1 MKGLKLWAGLLT
13 GVAIAG
19 CSDQPA
25 GPGDE
30 SGEAQF
36 KKVRATEAVVEAP
49 LTDYLLE
56 VNQRLAAEGLGVAV
70 EKAEISYASDAEPGR
85 AHVLFATDRTLRLT
99 SRWVPGD
106 TRRQADGD
114 NLTYLNFG
122 PFMTANGSID
132 AEPEIDDSFET
143 WAGLSCN
150 NLPLIKRPDQGVW
163 PSAILTLGGVAGDP
177 FVADIVTIGF
187 LPGFL
192 FDLVFGPG
200 ASNNV
205 LGVTFTSVFGE
216 FDASGNFTPSDVDN
230 NGRMD
235 TAFKEV
241 WYNDAFAWTDTGTGD
256 EIDIQT
262 VAFHENGHA
271 LELGHFGR
279 VAVNLAS
286 GKLQVS
292 PRAAMNAFI
301 LGTLRAPLGTDN
313 ASYCGNW
320 ANWPN

>member
-1 MKGLKLWAGLLT
+1 MKGAKLLT
-13 GVAIAG
+13 GLLVSAAIAG
-19 CSDQPA
+19 CTEQPA
-25 GPGDE
+25 GPTDE
-30 SGEAQF
+30 SSEAQF
-36 KKVRATEAVVEAP
+36 KKVQEIEAVVEAP
-49 LTDYLLE
+49 LTEYLLE
-56 VNQRLAAEGLGVAV
+56 VNRKLAAEGLGVAL
-70 EKAEISYASDAEPGR
+70 EKAEISYAPSAEPGR

-106 TRRQADGD
+106 ARRLADGD
-114 NLTYLNFG
+114 NLTYLNYG
-122 PFMTANGSID
+122 PLMTANGFID
-132 AEPEIDDSFET
+132 AEPEVDDSFET
-143 WAGLSCN
+143 WAALSCN
-150 NLPLIKRPDQGVW
+150 NVPLIKRPDQGVW
-163 PSAILTLGGVAGDP
+163 PSAILTQNGVAGDP

-187 LPGFL
+187 LPGFI
-192 FDLVFGPG
+192 FDLVLGPG

-205 LGVTFTSVFGE
+205 LGVTFTFIFGG
-216 FDASGNFTPSDVDN
+216 FDSSGNFTPSDVDN
-230 NGRMD
+230 NGRTD
-235 TAFKEV
+235 TALKEV

-279 VAVNLAS
+279 VAINLAS

-301 LGTLRAPLGTDN
+301 LGTLREPLGTDN

-320 ANWPN
+320 ASWPN